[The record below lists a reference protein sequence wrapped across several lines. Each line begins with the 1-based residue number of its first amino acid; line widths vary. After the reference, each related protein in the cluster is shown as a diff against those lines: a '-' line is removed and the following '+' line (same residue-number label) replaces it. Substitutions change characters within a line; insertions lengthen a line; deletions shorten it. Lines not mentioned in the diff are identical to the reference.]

1 LLHHDAM
8 AIATDTISYFSTQSM
23 SGANVRPVPQGDRL
37 VGRLVGGKYRLIERI
52 GRGAYGSVYR
62 AEQLALGR
70 DVAVKILRPGVS
82 DEAAF
87 FAEAW
92 GASRVHHPNV
102 VTIFDYGESSDRLLF
117 LVMEHV
123 AGVTLSEI
131 IDEQSPLPVPRVLSL
146 MLQLAQGLEAV
157 HRAGIVHADLKSSNI
172 MISPLP
178 HGELVKLVD
187 FGIARR
193 IDASPASPLA
203 TSAQP
208 RPVQNAAP
216 WSVAAA
222 PALASPGSEPYIF
235 GTPGYMAPEVIRGI
249 APSFTADVYAAGVVL
264 YRLLTGMRPFAG
276 ETPDE
281 IFHQQLHSEPIPPS
295 MLRAHAP
302 LALERIALRALA
314 REPEDR
320 FANGTALRRALEAVA
335 VALVSGLSPSETFD
349 LDEQDDEQPGSVSRN
364 RIGTEPGSEQ
374 VEEDAVALEQTE
386 CA

>member
-1 LLHHDAM
+1 M

-23 SGANVRPVPQGDRL
+23 HGANLRPVPQGDRL
-37 VGRLVGGKYRLIERI
+37 VGRLLGGKYRLIERI

-82 DEAAF
+82 DESAF

-131 IDEQSPLPVPRVLSL
+131 IDGQSPLPVPRVLGL

-193 IDASPASPLA
+193 IDAAPASRLA
-203 TSAQP
+203 PASA
-208 RPVQNAAP
+208 RSRGTTDGSP
-216 WSVAAA
+216 WPAA
-222 PALASPGSEPYIF
+222 PALTSPGDVPYIF

-249 APSFTADVYAAGVVL
+249 APTFTADVYAAGVVL
-264 YRLLTGMRPFAG
+264 YRLLTGLRPFTG
-276 ETPDE
+276 ETPEE
-281 IFHQQLHSEPIPPS
+281 IFQQQLHSEPMPPS

-314 REPEDR
+314 RDPEDR
-320 FANGTALRRALEAVA
+320 FANGTELRRALEAVT
-335 VALVSGLSPSETFD
+335 VALVSGVCPSGAAAMDGQE
-349 LDEQDDEQPGSVSRN
+349 DEQPGSSTGQRA
-364 RIGTEPGSEQ
+364 GTDPGAGP
-374 VEEDAVALEQTE
+374 EESTAALEQSD